1 LASSRSIG
9 FLLAGPLFAACA
21 SPARNVEPAPA
32 STSIVADSGGLLRPD
47 QILSILEDSGIHYR
61 IVSDGEVAHGELI
74 DMLDPPVR
82 HTGPVDPFFE
92 VVRRDDGR
100 PHLKSSRPSEDV
112 EELFTHAREAFDA
125 RQFEIARDLY
135 LEAAKIEPG
144 YFKTY
149 TYVGNALFWLG
160 DYRRA
165 EVAFEH
171 ALEINPVDYQALLFL
186 GDTHYQLGDYVR
198 SKEILTRAF
207 MLNRTNPLVLERL
220 QASLAKL
227 DLRVRS
233 GRLEPNVR
241 IERVTRD
248 RVDLHFDKESGM
260 RWLALTACVACWAY
274 EDQCRERAPE
284 DEDPLRIRMYRECL
298 INQAAS
304 IAVRK
309 AKDQTVGAD
318 EEVLLDAIENGFL
331 EAIIFW
337 EVIAKHAP
345 LVILLL
351 PDEVQRDILRYIQQY
366 VFVSTQVV

>member
-1 LASSRSIG
+1 MLA
-9 FLLAGPLFAACA
+9 LLGTVAVAACA
-21 SPARNVEPAPA
+21 SRAPAPNATPVDPVIA
-32 STSIVADSGGLLRPD
+32 SDGAELFRPD
-47 QILSILEDSGIHYR
+47 QILAILEQSGIHYR
-61 IVSDGEVAHGELI
+61 IVSDAEVDNSQLI
-74 DMLDPPVR
+74 DIVDPPVR

-92 VVRRDDGR
+92 VIRRPDGR
-100 PHLKSSRPSEDV
+100 PHLQSSRPSESV
-112 EELFTHAREAFDA
+112 EPLFSHAREAFDS
-125 RQFEIARDLY
+125 RQFDLALDLY
-135 LEAAKIEPG
+135 LKAMEIEPG

-149 TYVGNALFWLG
+149 TYAGNALFWLG

-186 GDTHYQLGDYVR
+186 GDTYYQLGDYSR
-198 SKEILTRAF
+198 SKDTLTRAY

-220 QASLAKL
+220 QASLAKHK
-227 DLRVRS
+227 LRVRP
-233 GRLEPNVR
+233 GRLAPSVK
-241 IERVTRD
+241 IERVSRD
-248 RVDLHFDKESGM
+248 RVDLHFDRDNGM
-260 RWLALTACVACWAY
+260 RWLALTACVACWSY
-274 EDQCRERAPE
+274 EGQCNQRAPE

-309 AKDQTVGAD
+309 SKAQPIGAD
-318 EEVLLDAIENGFL
+318 EEMLLDAIENGFL

-351 PDEVQRDILRYIQQY
+351 PDEVKRDILRYIQRY